1 MIHAGKDT
9 FMASKPSSAS
19 DAESIQHDFLNELLQ
34 LEKLYAHE
42 LLGAKS
48 ERRSKV
54 LELINKAAAKLH
66 RETPK
71 D

>member
-1 MIHAGKDT
+1 
-9 FMASKPSSAS
+9 MASKTVPPT
-19 DAESIQHDFLNELLQ
+19 AEEHQAIEEEFLNNLLQ

-54 LELINKAAAKLH
+54 LELINKTAARLH

>member
-1 MIHAGKDT
+1 
-9 FMASKPSSAS
+9 MAFKT
-19 DAESIQHDFLNELLQ
+19 DAEIDTDLQDIEQEFLNNLLQ

-42 LLGAKS
+42 LLGAKT

-54 LELINKAAAKLH
+54 LELINKTAARLH

>member
-1 MIHAGKDT
+1 
-9 FMASKPSSAS
+9 MASKTDSVI
-19 DAESIQHDFLNELLQ
+19 DADPQSIEHQFLNDLLQ

-42 LLGAKS
+42 LLGAKT

-54 LELINKAAAKLH
+54 LELINKTAARLH
-66 RETPK
+66 CEAPK

>member
-1 MIHAGKDT
+1 
-9 FMASKPSSAS
+9 MAFKT
-19 DAESIQHDFLNELLQ
+19 DAETDTDLQDIEQEFLNNLLQ

-42 LLGAKS
+42 LLGAKT

-54 LELINKAAAKLH
+54 LELINKTAARLH

>member
-1 MIHAGKDT
+1 
-9 FMASKPSSAS
+9 MASKQFEAS
-19 DAESIQHDFLNELLQ
+19 GPQQIEQAFLNELLQ

-54 LELINKAAAKLH
+54 LELLNKTGARLH
-66 RETPK
+66 RETAQ

>member
-1 MIHAGKDT
+1 
-9 FMASKPSSAS
+9 MASKTAPPT
-19 DAESIQHDFLNELLQ
+19 AEEHQAIEEEFLNNLLQ

-54 LELINKAAAKLH
+54 LELINKTAARLH

>member
-1 MIHAGKDT
+1 
-9 FMASKPSSAS
+9 MASKT
-19 DAESIQHDFLNELLQ
+19 DAATADDHQAIEEEFLNNLLQ

-54 LELINKAAAKLH
+54 LELINKTAARLH

>member
-1 MIHAGKDT
+1 
-9 FMASKPSSAS
+9 MATKASPAS
-19 DAESIQHDFLNELLQ
+19 DPASIQEEFLNELLQ

-42 LLGAKS
+42 LLGAKT

-54 LELINKAAAKLH
+54 LELINKTAARLH

>member
-1 MIHAGKDT
+1 MAIKLSPAPDT
-9 FMASKPSSAS
+9 
-19 DAESIQHDFLNELLQ
+19 EGVQQEFLNELLQ

-54 LELINKAAAKLH
+54 LELVNKAAAKLH

>member
-1 MIHAGKDT
+1 
-9 FMASKPSSAS
+9 MALKAS
-19 DAESIQHDFLNELLQ
+19 PAPDPESIQEEFLNEILQ

-42 LLGAKS
+42 LLGAKA

-54 LELINKAAAKLH
+54 LELINKTAAKLH
-66 RETPK
+66 RETTK